1 MQDPIAPITIA
12 LIGVTVYLSWRGFKN
27 GAFFDKYSFRIDSIL
42 GRKEY
47 YRVISSGFLHADLPH
62 LIFNAFCF
70 YSFGE
75 GVELIFGKAALLS
88 IYFLSLVGGGLLSL
102 LIHRNHHDYTA
113 VGASGAVS
121 GIIFASIFLL
131 PGGSVMLFLIPI
143 PIPAAIFAI
152 LYTVISIYGIRTQK
166 GNIGHGAHLG
176 GAITGMLVTAALYPQ
191 AVKASPLL
199 FAFIMV
205 LTVGFLAFTFKTQL
219 FGFSIGTSV
228 SKHSFTRPGSIDHKQ
243 RAQMRSE
250 LDRLLQKVNEV
261 GLGGLSRQE
270 KKRLNFI
277 SKKLRED
284 EK

>member
-70 YSFGE
+70 YSFAE
-75 GVELIFGKAALLS
+75 GIELLFGKAALLS

-131 PGGSVMLFLIPI
+131 PGGSVMLFLVPI

-166 GNIGHGAHLG
+166 GNIGHDAHLG
-176 GAITGMLVTAALYPQ
+176 GAITGMVVTAALYPQ

-219 FGFSIGTSV
+219 FGFRIGTSV

>member
-70 YSFGE
+70 YSFAE
-75 GVELIFGKAALLS
+75 GIELLFGKAALLS

-166 GNIGHGAHLG
+166 GNIGHDAHLG
-176 GAITGMLVTAALYPQ
+176 GAITGMVVTAALYPQ

-219 FGFSIGTSV
+219 FGFRIGTFLYS
-228 SKHSFTRPGSIDHKQ
+228 SGQ
-243 RAQMRSE
+243 Y
-250 LDRLLQKVNEV
+250 
-261 GLGGLSRQE
+261 
-270 KKRLNFI
+270 
-277 SKKLRED
+277 
-284 EK
+284 